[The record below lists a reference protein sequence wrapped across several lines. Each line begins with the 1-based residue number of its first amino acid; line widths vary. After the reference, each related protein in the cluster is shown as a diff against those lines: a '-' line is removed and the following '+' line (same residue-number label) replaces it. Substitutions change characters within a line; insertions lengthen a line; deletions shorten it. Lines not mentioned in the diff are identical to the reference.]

1 MSEAEKKRRFDYK
14 QNRSKWIRIQALI
27 IAIVLLVAIL
37 FAATYYNTSKNY
49 YINYTESGNVDYDV
63 FLKDNDFYE
72 NDRMD
77 DDLAYIASLIDKVV
91 ARFSYDL
98 NMEEEVNYSY
108 SYKVNAA
115 IEVVEKNTGRVVF
128 RPTYELIPEETIVI
142 DGAQKSLSIDKR
154 VEIEYDTYNDRVKEF
169 INTYSLK
176 EYVRSYIV
184 LEMEI
189 EVISACESF
198 DAENSRNDYVVSLNI
213 PLTEQMVDIEMRS
226 SVPEEETKILACT
239 DNKNKTLLLVLT
251 IVFVVITILLV
262 AFLIAFIIL
271 TRTTDINYTI
281 KVNKILSNYKSY
293 IQQIVSPFDSTG
305 YQILLLANF
314 TEMLELRDTLQS
326 PILMNENDDK
336 TCTRFIIPTHTKI
349 LYVYEIK
356 VDDYDE
362 IYGEDPIITD
372 ELPDV
377 DADIITDELPVIEV
391 ESDEEKEPEMEEET
405 VILMENV
412 DEEELAEAI
421 AAPSVPLS
429 KIDYDMDDDEDEEEG
444 VEVIGVVWPER
455 PTHNKVYRYD
465 PNGERVTNGDIV
477 LVPSRDAARNRNI
490 IRKATVAHGNH
501 KVDPEHL
508 KHPLKKI
515 IGIVKRK
522 AETALMPKEDI
533 DPQANGTDTPED
545 KA

>member
-239 DNKNKTLLLVLT
+239 DNKYKTLLLVLT

-326 PILMNENDDK
+326 PILMNENEDK

-421 AAPSVPLS
+421 AAPSIPLS